1 MDNWAAIS
9 AIAAII
15 VAFWSVYTFF
25 IKKRKKTRVELATE
39 GRQSKEP
46 AVYII
51 IQNDSEP
58 PITIVRILI
67 REKGSDLI
75 ELSTQGFN
83 LPETIQTQQ
92 HIKLRSPYL
101 AYNIEKIAEIYVED
115 TSGKRW
121 KVSKKS
127 LEQSAKILRNYIGN
141 RLIYPS
147 MGDELDENKI
157 H

>member
-9 AIAAII
+9 AIAAIM

-39 GRQSKEP
+39 GRRSKEP

-58 PITIVRILI
+58 PTTIVRILI

-75 ELSTQGFN
+75 ELSRQDFN
-83 LPETIQTQQ
+83 LPKTIQTQQ
-92 HIKLRSPYL
+92 HI
-101 AYNIEKIAEIYVED
+101 
-115 TSGKRW
+115 
-121 KVSKKS
+121 
-127 LEQSAKILRNYIGN
+127 
-141 RLIYPS
+141 
-147 MGDELDENKI
+147 
-157 H
+157 